1 MNEIQNSKKIQLFFE
16 MYDSRADAGLDGTLE
31 KPLRAAR
38 SPHLLRLSISETSKS
53 VQRTH

>member
-1 MNEIQNSKKIQLFFE
+1 

>member
-1 MNEIQNSKKIQLFFE
+1 

-38 SPHLLRLSISETSKS
+38 SPHPSSIAFRYIKR
-53 VQRTH
+53 QANGFIKIPK